1 VREERARARG
11 LMERLGVH
19 PAHPEHVMTTFSGG
33 NQQKI
38 VMAKWLQDR
47 PRLLVLNEPTA
58 GVDLAAK
65 ADIHARVRAM
75 SRELGFG
82 VLLISSDFDEVADL
96 SDRVYVLRR
105 KLLVE
110 EVPRSRATPNRLVAL
125 AYGGIEI

>member
-1 VREERARARG
+1 
-11 LMERLGVH
+11 
-19 PAHPEHVMTTFSGG
+19 
-33 NQQKI
+33 
-38 VMAKWLQDR
+38 MAKWLQDR